1 VAKND
6 NDGAS
11 RMPGKISSCAT
22 ALMAALVV
30 PLVPAVSF
38 AQAIS
43 GSGASAEPGREA
55 STSKVAASIDSTG
68 DDQGGIQ
75 DQTLVA
81 NQYQPQGIKVGQ
93 FLIFPDASLAEASDS
108 NIYAVENDVK
118 SDWITKVNP
127 KARVESQFKRHAL
140 NFGVDLEHEMYAKHT
155 DDDQTN
161 VRLNANGRYD
171 LTNDSELNFASFVG
185 WVHEDRGSPDAVNG
199 KEPTPYM
206 LATLDAGGK
215 TTQGRW
221 LYALSGN
228 GKRYDFDNVSTSAGT
243 TIDNDNRDRDE
254 MSLTGRVGY
263 EFVPGYFALGQ
274 LTGDKVSYD
283 DSVNAGGVDRSSTG
297 YNAQTGI
304 GVDVTQLIRGDFLV
318 GYFSTDVDDPSASDP
333 SGLSVKAV
341 FNWTPTKQT
350 LVVPSLSREAMETT
364 KANSSA
370 MVRTGASVLVR
381 HELRRNIIVSAYAGA
396 DHDEYEGLDGD
407 AWTYQGRGSATY
419 AFNENLYTG
428 LDLSIRD
435 KQQDDNLGTN
445 YTETVIMARIGVRM

>member
-1 VAKND
+1 
-6 NDGAS
+6 
-11 RMPGKISSCAT
+11 MPAKISSCAT

-43 GSGASAEPGREA
+43 GSGASAEPGREV
-55 STSKVAASIDSTG
+55 STSNVAASIDATG
-68 DDQGGIQ
+68 EDQGGIQ

-93 FLIFPDASLAEASDS
+93 FLIFPDASLAESYDS
-108 NIYAVENDVK
+108 NIYALEDDVK

-127 KARVESQFKRHAL
+127 KVRAESQFKRHAL
-140 NFGVDLEHEMYAKHT
+140 NFGVDIDHQMYAKHT

-171 LTNDSELNFASFVG
+171 LTSNSELDIASFVG

-221 LYALSGN
+221 VYALSAG
-228 GKRYDFDNVSTSAGT
+228 GKRYDFDNVDTSAGT

-274 LTGDKVSYD
+274 LSGEKVSYD
-283 DSVNAGGVDRSSTG
+283 DAVNAGNVDRSSTG
-297 YNAQTGI
+297 YVAQTGL

-318 GYFSTDVDDPSASDP
+318 GYFSTDVDDPSVSDP

-364 KANSSA
+364 KRGSSA
-370 MVRTGASVLVR
+370 MVRTGGSVMVR
-381 HELRRNIIVSAYAGA
+381 HELRRNIIVSGYIGA
-396 DHDEYEGLDGD
+396 DHDEYEGLDGN
-407 AWTYQGRGSATY
+407 AWTYQGRGSMTY

-428 LDLSIRD
+428 LDLSVRD
-435 KQQDDNLGTN
+435 KQQDDNLGNDYVDTI
-445 YTETVIMARIGVRM
+445 VMARIGVRM